1 MVKPEQLVPEDNQ
14 PGHHPEQEQDKP
26 SGDAF
31 VAKVQALARAE
42 SDDQPRNDE
51 IVDLAQAERDLS
63 PTDKVARAVGM
74 PFALAATAV
83 RDRLTD

>member
-31 VAKVQALARAE
+31 VAKVQALAHG
-42 SDDQPRNDE
+42 DDAPPRNDE